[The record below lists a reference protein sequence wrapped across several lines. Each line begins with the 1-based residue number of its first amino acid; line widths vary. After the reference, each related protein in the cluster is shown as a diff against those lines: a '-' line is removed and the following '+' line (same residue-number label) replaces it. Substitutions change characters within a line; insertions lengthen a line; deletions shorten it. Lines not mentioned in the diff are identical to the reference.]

1 MKKIN
6 SITKLVGIA
15 VLTVVLLA
23 VNSKAQD
30 KKIVFDT
37 EMLSLKLNEETK
49 ISAKVVD
56 ADGKTT
62 QDSLVFFSRNRRS
75 LIVTPDGNVKAIQS
89 GKFSIIARTLT
100 ANRADRIS
108 ATLAVDVS
116 YPPVKSVTFLNAP
129 ENFYNTTTIS
139 LETKVVDEAGVTR
152 DNVDVKLSSSNPDVA
167 SIDAFGNL
175 KAHKKGSFTI
185 TAKAENKSAT
195 WKFKVS
201 ENPIASMDISHNYDG
216 KTIRTGDVVTF

>member
-6 SITKLVGIA
+6 LITRILGIA

-37 EMLSLKLNEETK
+37 EMLSLKLNQETK

-56 ADGKTT
+56 ANGNTT
-62 QDSLVFFSRNRRS
+62 QDSLVFFTRNRRS

-89 GKFSIIARTLT
+89 GKFSIVARSLT
-100 ANRADRIS
+100 ANREDRVS
-108 ATLAVDVS
+108 ATLAVDVA
-116 YPPVKSVTFLNAP
+116 YPPVQKVTFLNAP
-129 ENFYNTTTIS
+129 KNFYNTTTVS
-139 LETKVVDEAGVTR
+139 LETQVVDEAGVTR

-167 SIDAFGNL
+167 SIDAYGNL
-175 KAHKKGSFTI
+175 KAHKKGNFTI
-185 TAKAENKSAT
+185 TAKAENK
-195 WKFKVS
+195 
-201 ENPIASMDISHNYDG
+201 I
-216 KTIRTGDVVTF
+216 

>member
-1 MKKIN
+1 MKKLN
-6 SITKLVGIA
+6 SITKIVGIA
-15 VLTVVLLA
+15 VLTVVLLT

-30 KKIVFDT
+30 KKIVFEKET
-37 EMLSLKLNEETK
+37 LSLKLNEETK

-56 ADGKTT
+56 ADGNTT

-108 ATLAVDVS
+108 ATLAVDVA
-116 YPPVKSVTFLNAP
+116 YPPVKAVTFLNAP

-152 DNVDVKLSSSNPDVA
+152 DNVD
-167 SIDAFGNL
+167 
-175 KAHKKGSFTI
+175 
-185 TAKAENKSAT
+185 
-195 WKFKVS
+195 
-201 ENPIASMDISHNYDG
+201 
-216 KTIRTGDVVTF
+216 